1 MARKDSPQNV
11 IDSYRK
17 RQQIMPFVVGGLAVL
32 LVAVGIIILVVWF
45 TGPNRPAMALFASAT
60 PTSTSTSTAT
70 PVTPTATATLTPTE
84 TLTPTVT
91 ITSTPSGPF
100 EYEVQEGDTC
110 WDISATFEV
119 DLEVLLALNNF
130 NPGTCPINPGD
141 KILIPT
147 QNQQLPTETPI
158 SSDLTPGTKIEYQIK
173 TGETMDVIAQRF
185 NSTID
190 EIIKATN
197 EYNRKNNLDLLED
210 KNTIYAGQTLV
221 IPINIVTPT
230 PTLAPTSTP
239 APGTVTST
247 SSVIEVT
254 ATSAQ

>member
-1 MARKDSPQNV
+1 MARKDSPQSV

-17 RQQIMPFVVGGLAVL
+17 RQQLMPFVVGGLAVL

-45 TGPNRPAMALFASAT
+45 TGPKRPAMALFASAT
-60 PTSTSTSTAT
+60 PTSTSTSTST
-70 PVTPTATATLTPTE
+70 PVTPTATATATSTETMTPTI
-84 TLTPTVT
+84 T

-100 EYEVQEGDTC
+100 EYEVQQDDTC

-119 DLEVLLALNNF
+119 DLDVLLALNNF
-130 NPGTCPINPGD
+130 DPGTCPINPGD

-147 QNQQLPTETPI
+147 QNQELPTETPI
-158 SSDLTPGTKIEYQIK
+158 PTDIARGTKLEYKVK
-173 TGETMDVIAQRF
+173 TGETMDMIAQRF

-197 EYNRKNNLDLLED
+197 DYNKKNNLDQLED
-210 KNTIYAGQTLV
+210 KNTIYAGQTLI
-221 IPINIVTPT
+221 IPVNIVTPT

-239 APGTVTST
+239 APGTVTPT
-247 SSVIEVT
+247 QAAAT
-254 ATSAQ
+254 ATTAP